1 MAEAGGDPG
10 CGLVEHRNPGRKNPP
25 YKTTTARLVCNRL
38 VLCWPGGCCMGCA
51 LGKGAA
57 AGVVAADVSVLS
69 TGGRAG
75 SVKKESET
83 SLACSL
89 SFLFCAHPQV
99 TVEVSVRVTFTRN
112 N

>member
-1 MAEAGGDPG
+1 MPRRRRED
-10 CGLVEHRNPGRKNPP
+10 LVERLDLDFC
-25 YKTTTARLVCNRL
+25 ARDV
-38 VLCWPGGCCMGCA
+38 
-51 LGKGAA
+51 A

-89 SFLFCAHPQV
+89 TFLFCAHLQV
-99 TVEVSVRVTFTRN
+99 SVEVSVRVTFTRN